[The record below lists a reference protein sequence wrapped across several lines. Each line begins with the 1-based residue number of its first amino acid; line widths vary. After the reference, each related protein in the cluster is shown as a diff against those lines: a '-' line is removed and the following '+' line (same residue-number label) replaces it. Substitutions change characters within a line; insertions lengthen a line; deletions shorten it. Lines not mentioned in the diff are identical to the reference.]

1 MKLTCTETNPAAMAW
16 TSAPATLRVASILVD
31 PYSAAFQGTRVPTGP
46 QTIPATTA
54 VDAVP
59 SMQVVTGGVPP
70 RGAPR

>member
-1 MKLTCTETNPAAMAW
+1 
-16 TSAPATLRVASILVD
+16 
-31 PYSAAFQGTRVPTGP
+31 VPTGP